1 MRNGF
6 APKFPFTI
14 DRNDSD
20 YVLVNNTE
28 DLVRQNLINLLLTSP
43 GERIMDP
50 EFGVG
55 IRRFLF
61 ENNTPNTLSN
71 IKNSIDSQVKKYMPF
86 VGITNVLFNTSAQ
99 NQGYL
104 GIIIVYNVSLL
115 QTDGSL
121 QLTFN
126 ISNRTLVGT

>member
-6 APKFPFTI
+6 APKFPFSI

-20 YVLVNNTE
+20 YVLVNKTE

-43 GERIMDP
+43 GERVMDP

-71 IKNSIDSQVKKYMPF
+71 IRSAIDSQVKKYMPF
-86 VGITNVLFNTSAQ
+86 VGITNIFFNTSAES
-99 NQGYL
+99 QGYL
-104 GIIIVYNVSLL
+104 GIIIVYNVTPL
-115 QTDGSL
+115 QADGSL

-126 ISNRTLVGT
+126 ISNKTLVGT